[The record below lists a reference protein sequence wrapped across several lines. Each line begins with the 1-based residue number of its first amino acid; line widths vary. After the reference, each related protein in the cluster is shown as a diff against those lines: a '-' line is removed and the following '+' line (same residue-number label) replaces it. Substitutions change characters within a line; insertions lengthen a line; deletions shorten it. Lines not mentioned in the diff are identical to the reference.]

1 MHEVMSEHVGVKRQK
16 YDKKAANFMHENES
30 DTSKEAHRSQATHI
44 SSCAVISPPVALVE
58 TTRSVQTFKMNYD
71 RLYREFQEKLIAE
84 YSAQRTSY
92 MSEYQSNFNQNS
104 SRRDDKIGE
113 MNSAIEYQE
122 NYIKELRKIHEHQ
135 NSAMTK

>member
-1 MHEVMSEHVGVKRQK
+1 
-16 YDKKAANFMHENES
+16 
-30 DTSKEAHRSQATHI
+30 
-44 SSCAVISPPVALVE
+44 
-58 TTRSVQTFKMNYD
+58 MNYD
-71 RLYREFQEKLIAE
+71 RLYRDFQEKLIAE

-113 MNSAIEYQE
+113 MNSAIEFQE

-135 NSAMTK
+135 NSAMAK

>member
-1 MHEVMSEHVGVKRQK
+1 
-16 YDKKAANFMHENES
+16 
-30 DTSKEAHRSQATHI
+30 
-44 SSCAVISPPVALVE
+44 
-58 TTRSVQTFKMNYD
+58 
-71 RLYREFQEKLIAE
+71 
-84 YSAQRTSY
+84 

-122 NYIKELRKIHEHQ
+122 NYIKELRKIHDHQ